1 MEKIWIAGAK
11 GHVGSALCDL
21 LDCRHYEILPTDLE
35 EVDITDRESVSNYVR
50 VSRPDVLI
58 NCVGF
63 GDIASCEAQ
72 PDKAYQV
79 NTVGARNLAVQ
90 AQAIGAKLIH
100 LSTDDVFSHH
110 ARQPY
115 NEFEIP
121 TPSTIYGKSKLAGE
135 RFVQNLCTRH
145 VIVRSSWVYGIG
157 RDFVNTILEAA
168 NNPSVTSMEV
178 AENEFAS
185 PTSATELAKVIEQ
198 LIDNDCLGIYHAVC
212 VVLASD
218 GYPVKYD
225 KGFVIRG
232 LDKFKDKDGY
242 YVFHAG
248 SKRTEEGIVT
258 NGGRVLGVTA
268 KGKDLKEARANAY
281 AAVEWIDFE
290 NKYYRHDIGKAIDE
304 A

>member
-1 MEKIWIAGAK
+1 M
-11 GHVGSALCDL
+11 CDL

-63 GDIASCEAQ
+63 GDITSCEAQ

-121 TPSTIYGKSKLAGE
+121 TPSTIYGKK
-135 RFVQNLCTRH
+135 
-145 VIVRSSWVYGIG
+145 
-157 RDFVNTILEAA
+157 
-168 NNPSVTSMEV
+168 
-178 AENEFAS
+178 
-185 PTSATELAKVIEQ
+185 
-198 LIDNDCLGIYHAVC
+198 
-212 VVLASD
+212 
-218 GYPVKYD
+218 
-225 KGFVIRG
+225 
-232 LDKFKDKDGY
+232 
-242 YVFHAG
+242 
-248 SKRTEEGIVT
+248 
-258 NGGRVLGVTA
+258 
-268 KGKDLKEARANAY
+268 
-281 AAVEWIDFE
+281 
-290 NKYYRHDIGKAIDE
+290 
-304 A
+304 

>member
-121 TPSTIYGKSKLAGE
+121 TPSTIYGK
-135 RFVQNLCTRH
+135 VNLQ
-145 VIVRSSWVYGIG
+145 
-157 RDFVNTILEAA
+157 E
-168 NNPSVTSMEV
+168 SVLYKISVPAML
-178 AENEFAS
+178 S
-185 PTSATELAKVIEQ
+185 
-198 LIDNDCLGIYHAVC
+198 
-212 VVLASD
+212 
-218 GYPVKYD
+218 
-225 KGFVIRG
+225 
-232 LDKFKDKDGY
+232 
-242 YVFHAG
+242 
-248 SKRTEEGIVT
+248 
-258 NGGRVLGVTA
+258 
-268 KGKDLKEARANAY
+268 
-281 AAVEWIDFE
+281 
-290 NKYYRHDIGKAIDE
+290 
-304 A
+304 

>member
-63 GDIASCEAQ
+63 GDITSCEAQ

-157 RDFVNTILEAA
+157 KDFVNTILEAA

-212 VVLASD
+212 
-218 GYPVKYD
+218 G
-225 KGFVIRG
+225 GFCSRFEFAQAI
-232 LDKFKDKDGY
+232 LKAIHAKDKLTLKPISDSETINY
-242 YVFHAG
+242 
-248 SKRTEEGIVT
+248 S
-258 NGGRVLGVTA
+258 VL
-268 KGKDLKEARANAY
+268 DNMMLRL
-281 AAVEWIDFE
+281 E
-290 NKYYRHDIGKAIDE
+290 NFTQPIS
-304 A
+304 

>member
-1 MEKIWIAGAK
+1 MQKDTL
-11 GHVGSALCDL
+11 ALPCAIYLTAD
-21 LDCRHYEILPTDLE
+21 IMKFLPTDLE

-63 GDIASCEAQ
+63 GDITSCEAQ

-157 RDFVNTILEAA
+157 KDFVNTILEAA

-178 AENEFAS
+178 AE
-185 PTSATELAKVIEQ
+185 
-198 LIDNDCLGIYHAVC
+198 
-212 VVLASD
+212 
-218 GYPVKYD
+218 
-225 KGFVIRG
+225 
-232 LDKFKDKDGY
+232 
-242 YVFHAG
+242 
-248 SKRTEEGIVT
+248 T
-258 NGGRVLGVTA
+258 NLQALQVQPNLQ
-268 KGKDLKEARANAY
+268 K
-281 AAVEWIDFE
+281 
-290 NKYYRHDIGKAIDE
+290 
-304 A
+304 

>member
-63 GDIASCEAQ
+63 GDITSCEAQ

-110 ARQPY
+110 ARQP
-115 NEFEIP
+115 IM
-121 TPSTIYGKSKLAGE
+121 
-135 RFVQNLCTRH
+135 NLK
-145 VIVRSSWVYGIG
+145 
-157 RDFVNTILEAA
+157 FQPLPPFMEKVNLQE
-168 NNPSVTSMEV
+168 SVLYKISVPAML
-178 AENEFAS
+178 S
-185 PTSATELAKVIEQ
+185 
-198 LIDNDCLGIYHAVC
+198 
-212 VVLASD
+212 
-218 GYPVKYD
+218 
-225 KGFVIRG
+225 
-232 LDKFKDKDGY
+232 
-242 YVFHAG
+242 
-248 SKRTEEGIVT
+248 
-258 NGGRVLGVTA
+258 
-268 KGKDLKEARANAY
+268 
-281 AAVEWIDFE
+281 
-290 NKYYRHDIGKAIDE
+290 
-304 A
+304 

>member
-115 NEFEIP
+115 NEFE
-121 TPSTIYGKSKLAGE
+121 STGTGFSFANYNAHEMLGSVRYAKFHPLPPFMKK
-135 RFVQNLCTRH
+135 VNLQ
-145 VIVRSSWVYGIG
+145 
-157 RDFVNTILEAA
+157 E
-168 NNPSVTSMEV
+168 SVLYKISVPAML
-178 AENEFAS
+178 S
-185 PTSATELAKVIEQ
+185 
-198 LIDNDCLGIYHAVC
+198 
-212 VVLASD
+212 
-218 GYPVKYD
+218 
-225 KGFVIRG
+225 
-232 LDKFKDKDGY
+232 
-242 YVFHAG
+242 
-248 SKRTEEGIVT
+248 
-258 NGGRVLGVTA
+258 
-268 KGKDLKEARANAY
+268 
-281 AAVEWIDFE
+281 
-290 NKYYRHDIGKAIDE
+290 
-304 A
+304 

>member
-1 MEKIWIAGAK
+1 M
-11 GHVGSALCDL
+11 CDL

-157 RDFVNTILEAA
+157 KDFVNTILEAA

-212 VVLASD
+212 
-218 GYPVKYD
+218 G
-225 KGFVIRG
+225 GFCSRFEFAQAI
-232 LDKFKDKDGY
+232 LKAIHAKDKLTLKPISDSETINY
-242 YVFHAG
+242 SVLDNMMLRLENFTQPISWQQALKDYI
-248 SKRTEEGIVT
+248 RTT
-258 NGGRVLGVTA
+258 GG
-268 KGKDLKEARANAY
+268 N
-281 AAVEWIDFE
+281 
-290 NKYYRHDIGKAIDE
+290 N
-304 A
+304 

>member
-135 RFVQNLCTRH
+135 RFVQNRCTRH
-145 VIVRSSWVYGIG
+145 FIVRSSCVYGIG
-157 RDFVNTILEAA
+157 KHFVNTILEAA

-212 VVLASD
+212 
-218 GYPVKYD
+218 G
-225 KGFVIRG
+225 GFCSRFEFAQAI
-232 LDKFKDKDGY
+232 LKAIHAKDKLTLKPISDSETINY
-242 YVFHAG
+242 SVLDNMMLRLENFTQPISWQQALKDYI
-248 SKRTEEGIVT
+248 RTT
-258 NGGRVLGVTA
+258 GG
-268 KGKDLKEARANAY
+268 N
-281 AAVEWIDFE
+281 
-290 NKYYRHDIGKAIDE
+290 N
-304 A
+304 